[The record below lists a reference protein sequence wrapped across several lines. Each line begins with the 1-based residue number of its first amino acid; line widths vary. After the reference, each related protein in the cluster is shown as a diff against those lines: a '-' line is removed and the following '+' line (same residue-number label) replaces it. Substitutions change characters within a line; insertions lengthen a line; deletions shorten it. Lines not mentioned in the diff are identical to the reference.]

1 LSAAAAEQSTTTSIQ
16 GSGEYRYAIT
26 NNWARV
32 PPGMAWR
39 EVGSV
44 AVDDKYQVYVFN
56 SGPHPVMVFDR

>member
-1 LSAAAAEQSTTTSIQ
+1 MSAVATEPSTTISIQ
-16 GSGEYRYAIT
+16 GSGEYRYEIT

-44 AVDDKYQVYVFN
+44 AVDD
-56 SGPHPVMVFDR
+56 